1 MENSFS
7 TLLSNNT
14 SNVNNTM
21 INFILHEKFIND
33 NRDFANE
40 KHVYFALI

>member
-14 SNVNNTM
+14 INENNLM
-21 INFILHEKFIND
+21 INFIFHENLSATTEILQMRNMFI
-33 NRDFANE
+33 
-40 KHVYFALI
+40 LP